1 MKPINNPTSDLR
13 DPGSDGLRRSIVR
26 MLSCRFSHRPHDVG
40 PELLLEAGAT
50 QERTLEAVSSRPL
63 CTPGMGVSVGVEVPC
78 RRFTFMNR
86 KIHEDNY
93 ESKARASPRGGV

>member
-1 MKPINNPTSDLR
+1 MTESSFRLTFSSTTLRPRVAITPPITC
-13 DPGSDGLRRSIVR
+13 RRPAAAVR
-26 MLSCRFSHRPHDVG
+26 FKQVRKR
-40 PELLLEAGAT
+40 A
-50 QERTLEAVSSRPL
+50 AVRWNGL